1 VSGRLAYKGDWAHR
15 PESNPGRRDKIGK
28 MMQERGKKRF
38 LHHFVVVAG
47 QIREKMPG
55 GNGKM

>member
-1 VSGRLAYKGDWAHR
+1 
-15 PESNPGRRDKIGK
+15 

>member
-1 VSGRLAYKGDWAHR
+1 
-15 PESNPGRRDKIGK
+15 

-47 QIREKMPG
+47 QIREKMPAEMTRCDVG
-55 GNGKM
+55 MLKTAAYASL